1 MNDVKPAED
10 GKSATISGGAS
21 VKKVVDTLWA
31 ANKQTGEIL
40 SQSCY
45 RS

>member
-1 MNDVKPAED
+1 MNDIKLAED

-21 VKKVVDTLWA
+21 VKKVVHDLWA
-31 ANKQTGEIL
+31 ANKQTGELL
-40 SQSCY
+40 SQSQC